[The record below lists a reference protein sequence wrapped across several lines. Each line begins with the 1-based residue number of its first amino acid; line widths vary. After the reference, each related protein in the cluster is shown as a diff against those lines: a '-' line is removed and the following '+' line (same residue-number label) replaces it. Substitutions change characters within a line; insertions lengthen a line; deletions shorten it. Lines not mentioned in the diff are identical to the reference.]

1 MKPSQSALGRPLL
14 KRFFVLDWFDPL
26 IQRPRWGKQ
35 LTTVEMFVVCLV
47 LVMTPILYNYYC
59 RSPTGQEFFV
69 LARSLI
75 VVKLLITPKWP
86 EKHLPVIVIKCYQLR
101 LTHILVHNKYL
112 CCSTTRSMACTAG
125 IFCSN
130 LIPWGWSSQMEIET
144 FHPFVSWHCIPLQW
158 QTM

>member
-1 MKPSQSALGRPLL
+1 MAAGASNWGESLNPRCRGG
-14 KRFFVLDWFDPL
+14 KR
-26 IQRPRWGKQ
+26 
-35 LTTVEMFVVCLV
+35 LTLAVMFVGCLV
-47 LVMTPILYNYYC
+47 LGDDPNIVLFLPYKTYWA
-59 RSPTGQEFFV
+59 GGFV
-69 LARSLI
+69 PVRTFI
-75 VVKLLITPKWP
+75 GIKLLITPKWP

-101 LTHILVHNKYL
+101 LTHILVHNKYI

-130 LIPWGWSSQMEIET
+130 LLPWGWSSQMEIET